1 MNNIFKFSF
10 GILSTLAFAWLA
22 FVVGASLQYGDLSP
36 EVQSFEQNG
45 SEWVRPTGDDDFYP
59 KDISGLAKQGAEEY
73 LALGCA
79 TCHTQQ
85 VRLFTRKGDKGKRVP
100 IAGTDIERGWG
111 KRASMPRDYILQNH
125 VMLGNTRIGPDLAN
139 VGMNE
144 YNDEWLHQHLF
155 EPQSLVADSICPP
168 SPFLYEITDK
178 PKAGSIE
185 IPSRKEGG
193 QPKQVVPSLRA
204 NQVVA
209 YLKSLKQDY
218 ELPEMSFFETEDEVL
233 EIADSNV
240 SSGGIP
246 DWVNYPLSPTA
257 LSDLSPQMSAGK
269 EVYTKIGAGGG
280 GCVTCHQ
287 PSGLG
292 VPAAFPPLAA
302 SDWVKGD
309 KERLI
314 KISLFGL
321 MGEIEVNGVKYNGAM
336 PAPGTPP
343 GSLTDQQIADV
354 LTFIR
359 NSWGN
364 SASAISASE
373 VQEVRDSL
381 KDRPAMQ
388 MWTAAELTSHSNQE

>member
-10 GILSTLAFAWLA
+10 GILTTLALAWFA

-36 EVQSFEQNG
+36 EAESLEEDG
-45 SEWVRPTGDDDFYP
+45 SRLPDSELYP
-59 KDISGLAKQGAEEY
+59 KDLPGLAKQGAEEY
-73 LALGCA
+73 LALGCV

-85 VRLFTRKGDKGKRVP
+85 VRLFTQNLGKGKRVP
-100 IAGTDIERGWG
+100 EAGPDIERGWG
-111 KRASMPRDYILQNH
+111 KRASMPRDYVLQEH
-125 VMLGNTRIGPDLAN
+125 VMLGHTRIGPDLAN

-144 YNDEWLHQHLF
+144 YEEEWLHNHLF
-155 EPQSLVADSICPP
+155 EPQSLVPDSICPP
-168 SPFLYEITDK
+168 SPFLYETTDD
-178 PKAGSIE
+178 PKDGTIE
-185 IPSRKEGG
+185 IPSREEGG
-193 QPKQVVPSLRA
+193 QPRHVIPSLRA
-204 NQVVA
+204 NRLVA
-209 YLKSLKQDY
+209 YLQSLKQDY
-218 ELPEMSFFETEDEVL
+218 ELPEMSFVEREDGMEKTT
-233 EIADSNV
+233 DSNT

-257 LSDLSPQMSAGK
+257 LSELSPQMSAGK
-269 EVYTKIGAGGG
+269 EVYTKIGDGGG

-287 PSGLG
+287 PTGQG
-292 VPAAFPPLAA
+292 VPLAFPPLAG
-302 SDWVKGD
+302 SGWVKGD

-364 SASAISASE
+364 SASAVSALE
-373 VQEVRDSL
+373 VQAVRDSL
-381 KDRPAMQ
+381 KDRPTMQ
-388 MWTAAELTSHSNQE
+388 MWTEAELKSHSKTE

>member
-45 SEWVRPTGDDDFYP
+45 SEWVRPTGDNDFYP

-111 KRASMPRDYILQNH
+111 KRASMPRDYISNH
-125 VMLGNTRIGPDLAN
+125 VMLGNTRIGPDLAS
-139 VGMNE
+139 VGMSE

-155 EPQSLVADSICPP
+155 EPESLFDSICH
-168 SPFLYEITDK
+168 EITDQ
-178 PKAGSIE
+178 PKAGSLE
-185 IPSRKEGG
+185 IASRKKAVNQAGTFATG
-193 QPKQVVPSLRA
+193 R
-204 NQVVA
+204 QVVA

-218 ELPEMSFFETEDEVL
+218 ELPEMSFFETEDELV

-246 DWVNYPLSPTA
+246 DWVNYPLSP
-257 LSDLSPQMSAGK
+257 LHYP
-269 EVYTKIGAGGG
+269 I
-280 GCVTCHQ
+280 
-287 PSGLG
+287 
-292 VPAAFPPLAA
+292 F
-302 SDWVKGD
+302 
-309 KERLI
+309 R
-314 KISLFGL
+314 
-321 MGEIEVNGVKYNGAM
+321 
-336 PAPGTPP
+336 
-343 GSLTDQQIADV
+343 
-354 LTFIR
+354 R
-359 NSWGN
+359 
-364 SASAISASE
+364 
-373 VQEVRDSL
+373 R
-381 KDRPAMQ
+381 
-388 MWTAAELTSHSNQE
+388 